1 MQSDLQ
7 NLSQKIGELES
18 EADEHGLV
26 LTTLEEALAKD
37 PSRKCFRL
45 IGGVLVE
52 RTVKDVVPALQ
63 TNREGV
69 SIRSSQFDPSLWIS
83 DRYGRSFRISL
94 NNTSQRKKIL
104 RHSNAIMESDQLG
117 KHNTINFYRMRTDCG
132 TTTISMS
139 SEPFTTRSR

>member
-69 SIRSSQFDPSLWIS
+69 SVGSSLFNACLWMD
-83 DRYGRSFRISL
+83 DRYGRSFQISL
-94 NNTSQRKKIL
+94 SNTNQRRKTS
-104 RHSNAIMESDQLG
+104 RHLNAIMGSDPLG
-117 KHNTINFYRMRTDCG
+117 KHNINMAYIYVIKMWYNMQY
-132 TTTISMS
+132 SK
-139 SEPFTTRSR
+139 PFAIL

>member
-69 SIRSSQFDPSLWIS
+69 NIGSNHFCVCLWI
-83 DRYGRSFRISL
+83 DNRYVKLFRTLL
-94 NNTSQRKKIL
+94 NNTSQRRKIL
-104 RHSNAIMESDQLG
+104 RHSNVIMGSGQSG
-117 KHNTINFYRMRTDCG
+117 KHDTVNFHVGPFNKLRLTTFTD
-132 TTTISMS
+132 I
-139 SEPFTTRSR
+139 FYIV